1 MIVLK
6 DLLIKGAK
14 VLKATYI
21 FTLFGLRNSI
31 LFRANRYYSRGNINF
46 ANTMLIEKTIYM
58 FSVFM
63 ALSFGAVRAQIDPT
77 ATLLQENGMTPEE
90 PLEMRAG
97 DTYTGSAPLEFLFSA
112 NMPDESGSALRFEW
126 NFSESADFATN
137 FLTRFEEETSYTFDK
152 AGSYYIRLQVTN
164 TDTEATDVSETFV
177 VQVTESE
184 LKIPNAFSPNDDG
197 INDVFLVRY
206 KSLVKFEATVFNRWG
221 QKLYQWNLGNI
232 DQGWDGTAH
241 GKQVPDGVYYIV
253 INAVGADGVVYNHKG
268 DINILR

>member
-6 DLLIKGAK
+6 DLLTKAAK

-31 LFRANRYYSRGNINF
+31 IFRVNRYYSRGNTNF

-58 FSVFM
+58 LGVFM
-63 ALSFGAVRAQIDPT
+63 TLSIGVVRAQLDPT
-77 ATLLQENGMTPEE
+77 ATLILENGMAPEE
-90 PLEMRAG
+90 PFEMSAG

-112 NMPDESGSALRFEW
+112 NMTNEDDSSLRFEW
-126 NFSESADFATN
+126 NFSDRADFATS
-137 FLTRFEEETSYTFDK
+137 FLTRFDEETSYTFDK
-152 AGSYYIRLQVTN
+152 AGSYYIRLQVTYMDN
-164 TDTEATDVSETFV
+164 ETSDVSETFV

-184 LKIPNAFSPNDDG
+184 LKVPNAFSPNDDG
-197 INDVFLVRY
+197 INDVFHVAY

-221 QKLYQWNLGNI
+221 RKLYHWNLANI

-253 INAVGADGVVYNHKG
+253 VKAVGADGVVYNHKG